1 MQFRSQQI
9 FHAHPILTRLAV
21 EIAQS
26 AELTPLSGY
35 LPKTYKGLILSGDQ
49 FISRL
54 EKARSLWDTH
64 HGLCADME
72 AAAIAQ
78 ACEINKVPFLCIRA
92 ISDRADHSA
101 VLSFTDF
108 LIGATAN
115 YGKIFEQIFNRV
127 GPNL

>member
-1 MQFRSQQI
+1 
-9 FHAHPILTRLAV
+9 
-21 EIAQS
+21 
-26 AELTPLSGY
+26 
-35 LPKTYKGLILSGDQ
+35 
-49 FISRL
+49 
-54 EKARSLWDTH
+54 
-64 HGLCADME
+64 ME

-92 ISDRADHSA
+92 ISDKADHSA

-127 GPNL
+127 GPSL